1 MPVLWPPSVR
11 SRARRQMYR
20 EVPSTSRHFIS
31 FEHNRKIGCGGWRN
45 KYGPVR
51 VDVDYEEGKV
61 VTHLNH
67 NMSGITHLARDVFS
81 HNELEDILRN
91 PRIHTSRGRHVA
103 PYQDTSWR
111 DLDTWDDGMDSGY
124 MSALDSWQ
132 EYTSSA
138 RRPHHRTQLED
149 PRSRSMSPNQI
160 MVEIQGQRSNSC
172 DSTRDKEHDRERE
185 VRWSYQ
191 EEKDRGR
198 VREERRRYKE
208 EQDRERDREDR
219 KRYEKQER
227 ERKERRRKEKE
238 QDRERDREERAR
250 NDKEQKR
257 ERKERRRKEKE
268 QDRERR
274 LDKRKRKD
282 KEQNRDPK
290 KEKRQG
296 EEKNQF
302 SPKTSPVLPITEP
315 VEEKNRV
322 FGDLRDWRLR
332 FPQPFP
338 MLLPQPVPQ
347 QIVQPVPV
355 VAVVA
360 NRVPVLPSQPEK
372 QKVTVWSEWNDW
384 RRRRGE
390 EKQRRQ
396 KEIEEREREEEKK
409 EDIPVVLTPNPE
421 EQQRETKR
429 KREMEMTE
437 AKKKQK
443 KDPIEIKEKE
453 NNTSNPS
460 IYNWVKDVMAHVGS
474 KFIDGLTKIFK
485 G

>member
-1 MPVLWPPSVR
+1 
-11 SRARRQMYR
+11 MYR

-238 QDRERDREERAR
+238 QDRER
-250 NDKEQKR
+250 
-257 ERKERRRKEKE
+257 
-268 QDRERR
+268 R

-282 KEQNRDPK
+282 KEQKRDPK
-290 KEKRQG
+290 GEERQG

-302 SPKTSPVLPITEP
+302 SSKTSPVLPITEP

-322 FGDLRDWRLR
+322 FGDLRDWRSR
-332 FPQPFP
+332 FPQPVP
-338 MLLPQPVPQ
+338 ILKPQPVPQ

-360 NRVPVLPSQPEK
+360 NLAPVLPSQPEK
-372 QKVTVWSEWNDW
+372 QKVTVWSEWKDW
-384 RRRRGE
+384 RRRE
-390 EKQRRQ
+390 EKQRHQ
-396 KEIEEREREEEKK
+396 KEIEEREREEENK
-409 EDIPVVLTPNPE
+409 EDIPVVLTPNPQ